1 VPKYLYQVS
10 YTQDG
15 YKGLLKD
22 GGTKRR
28 QTVKAVVEGLG
39 GKLELFQFAFGADD
53 AVLVMELPDHVT
65 ASAIALAVNAAGG
78 STGRITVLVSPE
90 EVDRALALRVPYT
103 PPGK

>member
-28 QTVKAVVEGLG
+28 QTVKALVEGLG
-39 GKLELFQFAFGADD
+39 GKLEVFEFAFGADD
-53 AVLVMELPDHVT
+53 AVLVMDLPDHVT
-65 ASAIALAVNAAGG
+65 ASAIALAVNASGG
-78 STGRITVLVSPE
+78 ATGKLTVLVSPE
-90 EVDRALALRVPYT
+90 DVDRAQALRVGYT
-103 PPGK
+103 PPGR

>member
-1 VPKYLYQVS
+1 VAKYLYQVS

-28 QTVKAVVEGLG
+28 QTVKTLVESLG
-39 GKLELFQFAFGADD
+39 GKLELFEFAFGSDD
-53 AVLVMELPDHVT
+53 AVLVMDLPDHVT
-65 ASAIALAVNAAGG
+65 ASAIALTVNASGG
-78 STGRITVLVSPE
+78 ATGRMTVLVSPE
-90 EVDRALALRVPYT
+90 DVDRARAVRVGYT

>member
-1 VPKYLYQVS
+1 VPKYMYQVS
-10 YTQDG
+10 YTQAG
-15 YKGLLKD
+15 YQGLLKD

-28 QTVKAVVEGLG
+28 QTVKALVESLG
-39 GKLELFQFAFGADD
+39 GKLELFEFAFGADD

-65 ASAIALAVNAAGG
+65 ASAIAFAVNAAGG

-90 EVDRALALRVPYT
+90 DVDRARALRVPYT

>member
-1 VPKYLYQVS
+1 MPRYLYQVS

-28 QTVKAVVEGLG
+28 QTVKALVESLG
-39 GKLELFQFAFGADD
+39 GKLELFEFAFGADD
-53 AVLVMELPDHVT
+53 AVLVMELPDDVT

-78 STGRITVLVSPE
+78 STGKITVLVSPE
-90 EVDRALALRVPYT
+90 DVDRARALRVPYT